1 MKLWLKNC
9 CYSATQMELP
19 QSPSTM
25 YKLFDERS
33 YLCRCLIKGCDVDD
47 CISISIVITV
57 VCKLPKTYL
66 YLIYKCI
73 IQFKY
78 FSNKVT
84 KVQTQ
89 ILGINHRYFG
99 FCPII
104 STFRQI
110 FSNGANF
117 WSLSYLITTISTVCS
132 SQMTSLGS
140 FLLLVIVVTG
150 ELFHVSWFCS
160 LAMNAKGN

>member
-1 MKLWLKNC
+1 
-9 CYSATQMELP
+9 
-19 QSPSTM
+19 M

-117 WSLSYLITTISTVCS
+117 WSLSYLITTIHGMQFSNDEPWFLFA
-132 SQMTSLGS
+132 LGHRCHWWTFS
-140 FLLLVIVVTG
+140 CKLIL
-150 ELFHVSWFCS
+150 
-160 LAMNAKGN
+160 

>member
-1 MKLWLKNC
+1 
-9 CYSATQMELP
+9 
-19 QSPSTM
+19 M

-33 YLCRCLIKGCDVDD
+33 YLCRCLIKGCNVDE

-78 FSNKVT
+78 FSNKVN

-89 ILGINHRYFG
+89 ILGINLFRFLSNNIN
-99 FCPII
+99 F
-104 STFRQI
+104 STNSFRW
-110 FSNGANF
+110 ANF
-117 WSLSYLITTISTVCS
+117 WSLSYLITTIHGIQFSNDEPWFPFA
-132 SQMTSLGS
+132 LGH
-140 FLLLVIVVTG
+140 LC
-150 ELFHVSWFCS
+150 H
-160 LAMNAKGN
+160 K